1 MKVARI
7 PRSPTK
13 RLDIFLARGGVCGVC
28 GGKIVGKEWDL
39 DHGRALGL
47 LGEDVEENLFPVHRR
62 PCHQAKTKDDVARIT
77 KAKRQQ
83 ARHLGAKE
91 RGKGFRG
98 WRKFDGTLVLRNDR

>member
-1 MKVARI
+1 MKIARI

-13 RLDIFLARGGVCGVC
+13 RLDIFFARGGICAVCS
-28 GGKIVGKEWDL
+28 GKIEGKEWDL

-62 PCHQAKTKDDVARIT
+62 PCHLAKTKADVERIT

-83 ARHLGAKE
+83 ARHLGAKTS
-91 RGKGFRG
+91 RPWSK
-98 WRKFDGTLVLRNDR
+98 WKRKVDGTVVLR